1 MAPLYLLL
9 ADASG
14 TIDKQAHAAC
24 GDQCGPTNLTTIF
37 IGVSDLLVFLI
48 GAVSV
53 IMIIIG
59 GLRYVISNGD
69 QKSIESAKNT
79 ILYAVIG
86 IVVAISSYAIVH
98 FVTSHIGGK

>member
-1 MAPLYLLL
+1 MSPLLFRL
-9 ADASG
+9 ADAS
-14 TIDKQAHAAC
+14 TEIDKQAKAAC
-24 GDQCGPTNLTTIF
+24 GNVCGSQNINTIF
-37 IGVSDLLVFLI
+37 VGVSDALIFLV

-69 QKSIESAKNT
+69 QKAIESAKNT

-86 IVVAISSYAIVH
+86 IVVAIASFAIVH
-98 FVTSHIGGK
+98 FVATNIK